1 MNREFPL
8 LVVSQEGVEALLRE
22 SKGSYTLSNR
32 EKRRLVV
39 AKNIE
44 GVRAAVS
51 W

>member
-8 LVVSQEGVEALLRE
+8 LAVSQVGVEALLGD

-32 EKRRLVV
+32 EQRRLVV
-39 AKNIE
+39 AENTE